1 MAPVVGECV
10 MAIPIG
16 AAPDPLLEV
25 RQRREIAVSGPNGS
39 YSLLGVPPGRYKVEF
54 SSGCGGASFKTQW
67 GKNAGSATP
76 APRITVGAGRPR
88 TGIAAAPQH
97 HRPPS
102 CGRRCPPPA
111 R

>member
-54 SSGCGGASFKTQW
+54 SSGCGGGSFKTPW
-67 GKNAGSATP
+67 WENAGSAP
-76 APRITVGAGRPR
+76 AATATTGGAGAPVP
-88 TGIAAAPQH
+88 GLGAAPEH
-97 HRPPS
+97 PLPAS
-102 CGRRCPPPA
+102 RRRWAPPPA